1 MAFAILYSHYILY
14 KTVDYR
20 RIKYSCKI
28 RNLQYN
34 KLNLLFTFLSSQ
46 NTKLFDRIH
55 ILQINYFLIIFQREA
70 LTIEIWTRSTPNK
83 RQYST
88 TWSHVSKNLLLICH
102 MPSLWLVRW
111 SFGTSVRH
119 TTWRSLFHVYFTGLA
134 QIPLC

>member
-1 MAFAILYSHYILY
+1 MAFAILYFHYILY

-55 ILQINYFLIIFQREA
+55 ILQINYFLIIFQRET
-70 LTIEIWTRSTPNK
+70 LTIEYELDLHQIKGNTPQPDPMFPK
-83 RQYST
+83 
-88 TWSHVSKNLLLICH
+88 IC
-102 MPSLWLVRW
+102 
-111 SFGTSVRH
+111 
-119 TTWRSLFHVYFTGLA
+119 Y
-134 QIPLC
+134 